1 MKTHVSLYLH
11 TQGPGIMHRS
21 NKFYAIASYYLIA
34 DDGYSASIDIYRRII
49 TQQIPHI
56 HKGLK
61 A

>member
-1 MKTHVSLYLH
+1 
-11 TQGPGIMHRS
+11 MHRT
-21 NKFYAIASYYLIA
+21 NKLYAIASYHLIA
-34 DDGYSASIDIYRRII
+34 VDGYSASIYSYGRII